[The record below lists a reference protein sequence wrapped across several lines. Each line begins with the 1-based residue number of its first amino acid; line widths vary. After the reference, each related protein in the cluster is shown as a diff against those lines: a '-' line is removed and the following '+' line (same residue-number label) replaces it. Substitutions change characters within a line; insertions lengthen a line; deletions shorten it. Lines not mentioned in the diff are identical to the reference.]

1 MTTRKTLPESIIK
14 KIQDSGIE
22 YANRLKTEGKPATFA
37 DIWHAA
43 AEAILSNLEAW
54 GLAGV
59 WLNCKDKLPD
69 KDGLYIIE
77 HKNGGRWQMFFKTE
91 DRKWYWQPN
100 PYSVCGDGFIE
111 RWLSES
117 ATPSD
122 RVQQLEQVLKIIAE
136 WRLPETDRFWDN
148 EKKEPMSYGACYG
161 SNGERDYMKSI
172 ATNALKHT

>member
-1 MTTRKTLPESIIK
+1 MENNTLPESIK
-14 KIQDSGIE
+14 KRIQDEAEAS
-22 YANRLKTEGKPATFA
+22 YPLTTNRFGGAIDDYNRIQILLRKA
-37 DIWHAA
+37 HVSA

-111 RWLSES
+111 RWLSVS

-122 RVQQLEQVLKIIAE
+122 RVQQLEQ
-136 WRLPETDRFWDN
+136 
-148 EKKEPMSYGACYG
+148 GASPAG
-161 SNGERDYMKSI
+161 SNQE
-172 ATNALKHT
+172 